1 VHERAV
7 KEGNPMLSRI
17 AAALL
22 LSLGLGQTWTSP
34 ISAQEPYPSRPI
46 TLIVP
51 WGAGGGADRL
61 GRIASKLLEPI
72 LKVSLPV
79 INVPGATGQTGLTK
93 LITSAPDGYTI
104 EVMTADTYPSFLGE
118 SSRFKQEQIK
128 ALAIMIQQ
136 PSGFFVSA
144 DRPWKNWDDV
154 VKAAQERNLK
164 VAVTGFG
171 SPDDFTV
178 RYMRSKGLKLDS
190 VPFAE
195 PGLRYSSIIGGQ
207 SDLLYEQAGDVRSFL
222 VGNQMRPI
230 LFFSAKKF
238 EPFPE
243 VPFSKALGYDITLP
257 QFRAMIVRA
266 DTDPAKVKML
276 ADNLQTIARDPEFI
290 AYLDQ
295 QMGDPNSF
303 VGETEAEKFMKNWL
317 DEARAVAAAA
327 PK

>member
-1 VHERAV
+1 
-7 KEGNPMLSRI
+7 MLSRI

-22 LSLGLGQTWTSP
+22 LSLGLCHAWRSVA
-34 ISAQEPYPSRPI
+34 SAQEPYPSRPI

-51 WGAGGGADRL
+51 WGPGGGADRL
-61 GRIASKLLEPI
+61 GRVASKLLEPI

-93 LITSAPDGYTI
+93 LVTSAPDGYTF
-104 EVMTADTYPSFLGE
+104 EVLTADTYPFFLGE
-118 SSRFKQEQIK
+118 SSRFKPEQIK

-136 PSGFFVSA
+136 PSGFFVKA
-144 DRPWKNWDDV
+144 DSPWKTWDDV
-154 VKAAQERNLK
+154 VKAAHERSLK

-178 RYMRSKGLKLDS
+178 RYMRSKGVKLDS

-195 PGLRYSSIIGGQ
+195 PGLRYASIIGGQ

-222 VGNQMRPI
+222 DGHQMRPV

-238 EPFPE
+238 EPLPD
-243 VPFSKALGYDITLP
+243 VPYSKALGYDVTLP

-266 DTDPAKVKML
+266 NTEPAKVKML
-276 ADNLQTIARDPEFI
+276 ADALRTIVKDPEYA
-290 AYLDQ
+290 AYLEQ
-295 QMGDPNSF
+295 QMADPNSF
-303 VGETEAEKFMKNWL
+303 VGEAEAEKFMKNWL
-317 DEARAVAAAA
+317 DEAKALAAAA

>member
-1 VHERAV
+1 
-7 KEGNPMLSRI
+7 MLRRI

-22 LSLGLGQTWTSP
+22 VTLGFGQMSATF
-34 ISAQEPYPSRPI
+34 AQEPYPSRPI

-51 WGAGGGADRL
+51 WGPGGGADRL

-93 LITSAPDGYTI
+93 LVTSAPDGYTF
-104 EVMTADTYPSFLGE
+104 EVLTADTYPSFLGE
-118 SSRFKQEQIK
+118 SSRFKPEQIK

-136 PSGFFVSA
+136 PSGFFVKA
-144 DRPWKNWDDV
+144 DSPWKTWDDV
-154 VKAAQERNLK
+154 VKAAHERNLK

-178 RYMRSKGLKLDS
+178 RYMRSKGVKLDS

-195 PGLRYSSIIGGQ
+195 PGLRYASIIGGQ

-222 VGNQMRPI
+222 DGKQMRPI
-230 LFFSAKKF
+230 IFFSAKKF
-238 EPFPE
+238 DPLPD
-243 VPFSKALGYDITLP
+243 VPYSKALGYDVTLP

-266 DTDPAKVKML
+266 NTDPAKVKLL
-276 ADNLQTIARDPEFI
+276 ADSLQTIVKDPEYT
-290 AYLDQ
+290 AYLEQ
-295 QMGDPNSF
+295 QMADPNSF
-303 VGETEAEKFMKNWL
+303 IAEAEAEKFMKSWL
-317 DEARAVAAAA
+317 DEARVLAAAA

>member
-1 VHERAV
+1 
-7 KEGNPMLSRI
+7 MLRW
-17 AAALL
+17 AAGALL
-22 LSLGLGQTWTSP
+22 VCLGLAQAGIGSAR
-34 ISAQEPYPSRPI
+34 AQEAYPSRPI
-46 TLIVP
+46 TVIVP

-93 LITSAPDGYTI
+93 LVTGAPDGYTI
-104 EVMTADTYPSFLGE
+104 EILTADTYASFLGE
-118 SSRFKQEQIK
+118 SSRFKPDQIN

-136 PSGFFVSA
+136 PSGFFVKA
-144 DRPWKNWDDV
+144 DSPWKTWDDV
-154 VKAAQERNLK
+154 VKAAQDKPLK

-178 RYMRSKGLKLDS
+178 RYLRSKGLKLDS

-195 PGLRYSSIIGGQ
+195 PGLRFSSIIGGQ

-222 VGNQMRPI
+222 DGKQMRPI
-230 LFFSAKKF
+230 IFFAAKKF
-238 EPFPE
+238 DVFPD
-243 VPFSKALGYDITLP
+243 VAFSKSLGYDVTLP
-257 QFRAMIVRA
+257 QFRAVIVRA
-266 DTDPAKVKML
+266 NTEAAKAKLL
-276 ADNLQTIARDPEFI
+276 ADALGKIAKDPEYV
-290 AYLDQ
+290 AYLEQ

-303 VGETEAEKFMKNWL
+303 VADTDAEKFMSEWL
-317 DEARAVAAAA
+317 NEAKALAAAA